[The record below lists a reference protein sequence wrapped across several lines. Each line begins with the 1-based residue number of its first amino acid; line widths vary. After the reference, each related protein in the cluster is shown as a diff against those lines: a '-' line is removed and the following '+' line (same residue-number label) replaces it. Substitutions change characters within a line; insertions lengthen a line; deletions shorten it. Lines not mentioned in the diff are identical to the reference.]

1 MKTER
6 SLNRLIEDH
15 RQTIERLE
23 SMSDAVE
30 YTLKNQSYKGLPP
43 LLKSDLGIEVEDRLI
58 RRTCRE
64 RKKISIS
71 R

>member
-1 MKTER
+1 
-6 SLNRLIEDH
+6 
-15 RQTIERLE
+15 
-23 SMSDAVE
+23 MSDAVGYILE
-30 YTLKNQSYKGLPP
+30 NQSYKGLPP
-43 LLKSDLGIEVEDRLI
+43 LLKRDLGIEVEDWLI